1 MLPAGWTGRES
12 TANYSKL
19 GFNVAQ
25 SSVAKYMVKR
35 RGPPSQGW
43 KTFCQTTFRTLP
55 PWICSWSQAFPWDEA
70 PRYMIADRD
79 QIYGA
84 IVTRPL
90 RAMGNHVLM
99 RYAFIE
105 GIASDCHSACNIDP
119 PYCLICRCYPDG
131 AIADDDPMS
140 IDRPR
145 QVAFPALRTQASKN
159 PYRTK
164 AA

>member
-25 SSVAKYMVKR
+25 SSVAKHMVKR
-35 RGPPSQGW
+35 REPPSQGW
-43 KTFCQTTFRTLP
+43 ETFCQTTFQTL

-70 PRYMIADRD
+70 PRYMIAGRD

-90 RAMGNHVLM
+90 RAMGNHVFM

-105 GIASDCHSACNIDP
+105 GIASDGRANAVQRHEQHDRSACESVLVSQTIQES
-119 PYCLICRCYPDG
+119 L
-131 AIADDDPMS
+131 S
-140 IDRPR
+140 
-145 QVAFPALRTQASKN
+145 
-159 PYRTK
+159 
-164 AA
+164 